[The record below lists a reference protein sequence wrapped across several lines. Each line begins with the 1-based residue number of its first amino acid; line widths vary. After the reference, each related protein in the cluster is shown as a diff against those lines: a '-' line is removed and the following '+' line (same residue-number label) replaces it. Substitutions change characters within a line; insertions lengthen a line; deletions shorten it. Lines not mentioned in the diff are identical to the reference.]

1 VDEPSISERVSD
13 SNSGELDYAFHF
25 MVKKCTEDYEN
36 LAFNTAIAA
45 MMVFVNE
52 VYKAKSIYK
61 SYLEGF
67 VQIFS
72 CVCPFTGEEMWE
84 RLGHKESIAYA
95 PWPKFDESKLVNETV
110 KIALAINGKTR
121 DVIEVAKDIADA
133 ELQEKALANEKVK
146 SFLEGKTVRKVIVVK
161 GKIVNIVAA

>member
-1 VDEPSISERVSD
+1 
-13 SNSGELDYAFHF
+13 
-25 MVKKCTEDYEN
+25 
-36 LAFNTAIAA
+36 
-45 MMVFVNE
+45 
-52 VYKAKSIYK
+52 
-61 SYLEGF
+61 
-67 VQIFS
+67 
-72 CVCPFTGEEMWE
+72 MWE